1 MAIFLS
7 EKQVQ
12 ESWQVVK
19 FGEIAREAKRSTR
32 TALEDDLEFYI
43 GLEHLDPQSLRI
55 QRKGVIAED
64 NPSFTRLFKP
74 GQILF
79 GKRRCYQKKAAI
91 ADFEGICSGDIIV
104 MEAIPGKVIPELLPF
119 IVQSD
124 MFFDWAEKTSSGSL
138 SPRTKWKALSELK
151 FLLPPLERQKE
162 IFEVLEKVEETQAK
176 IDDSITTLEK
186 FKYVYGYY
194 RCKSVND
201 NKIPLRSSGELKN
214 GVNKSK
220 EAFGKGYPFVNLD
233 DVFSSAFI
241 KSSPNGL
248 VKISK
253 KEIENYSLQK
263 NDILFVRSSV
273 KPSGVGLTSLIKNDL
288 DRTVYAGF
296 LIRLRLKKGLDSE
309 YLNYSFHEPFF
320 RHRLM
325 AYVTVSANSNINQGG
340 IEQLHVYYPNQNEIN
355 QTKAVYRGIYQA
367 LTVLRKKQRNV
378 NQLTRKITNKLL
390 DTNEV
395 LNEL

>member
-1 MAIFLS
+1 M
-7 EKQVQ
+7 
-12 ESWQVVK
+12 
-19 FGEIAREAKRSTR
+19 RS
-32 TALEDDLEFYI
+32 I
-43 GLEHLDPQSLRI
+43 
-55 QRKGVIAED
+55 
-64 NPSFTRLFKP
+64 
-74 GQILF
+74 
-79 GKRRCYQKKAAI
+79 
-91 ADFEGICSGDIIV
+91 
-104 MEAIPGKVIPELLPF
+104 
-119 IVQSD
+119 
-124 MFFDWAEKTSSGSL
+124 
-138 SPRTKWKALSELK
+138 
-151 FLLPPLERQKE
+151 
-162 IFEVLEKVEETQAK
+162 
-176 IDDSITTLEK
+176 
-186 FKYVYGYY
+186 
-194 RCKSVND
+194 
-201 NKIPLRSSGELKN
+201 GELKN

-248 VKISK
+248 VKVSK

-273 KPSGVGLTSLIKNDL
+273 KQSGVGLTSLIKNDL

-355 QTKAVYRGIYQA
+355 QTKAVCRSIYQA

-378 NQLTRKITNKLL
+378 NQLTGKITNKLL